1 MNGCECK
8 PDAKRERDSA
18 KRQAKAQPARI
29 MVKIVTLVAVIGLTN
44 AMAQQPASPAPPPGN
59 AKTGQTLF
67 LKIGCYQ
74 CHGNEG
80 QGGAAGP
87 RIGAAPMLA
96 FRAFATYLRAPRGEM
111 PPYTEK
117 VLSEQNLADI
127 YAYLA
132 ALPRPPAVDSVP
144 LLKLGP

>member
-1 MNGCECK
+1 MLHIGAAC
-8 PDAKRERDSA
+8 AL
-18 KRQAKAQPARI
+18 PA
-29 MVKIVTLVAVIGLTN
+29 LIGLAQAT
-44 AMAQQPASPAPPPGN
+44 AQQPAPAAPSVN
-59 AKTGQTLF
+59 AKAGQTLF

-87 RIGAAPMLA
+87 RIGRSPMLA
-96 FRAFATYLRAPRGEM
+96 FRNFTAYVRAPRGEM

-117 VLSEQNLADI
+117 VLAEKDLADI

-132 ALPRPPAVDSVP
+132 SLPPAPPVESIP
-144 LLKLGP
+144 LLK

>member
-1 MNGCECK
+1 M
-8 PDAKRERDSA
+8 
-18 KRQAKAQPARI
+18 I
-29 MVKIVTLVAVIGLTN
+29 KIVVLSAILGLTS
-44 AMAQQPASPAPPPGN
+44 AMAQQPSQPAPATPAPAGD
-59 AKTGQTLF
+59 ATTGQTLF

-87 RIGAAPMLA
+87 RIAPAPMLA

-111 PPYTEK
+111 PPYTAK

-132 ALPRPPAVDSVP
+132 ARPRPAAVESIP
-144 LLKLGP
+144 LLK